1 MKTFHNHSWVNCPN
15 EKVFCLYASAC
26 LVQKFFLS
34 WVLFPTKINSK
45 SACILS
51 EKKIHVCVYIYIYI
65 SLHGLLHFRH
75 FSYLSINNMEDS
87 FFAHVTRSCKPVQRQ
102 IFVPS
107 HPDCLLWLN
116 DWNWGWGTA
125 VNAICLDI
133 KEAYNTVFL
142 CTPSWGAI
150 QRGQARG
157 MAPAEPLEPGWTK
170 NKLSSWEERAPC
182 RVLGLGGN

>member
-1 MKTFHNHSWVNCPN
+1 M
-15 EKVFCLYASAC
+15 
-26 LVQKFFLS
+26 
-34 WVLFPTKINSK
+34 
-45 SACILS
+45 
-51 EKKIHVCVYIYIYI
+51 CVYIYI

-75 FSYLSINNMEDS
+75 FSYLSINTMEDS

-150 QRGQARG
+150 QRDQAR
-157 MAPAEPLEPGWTK
+157 PGQRDGPSRTSWTWV
-170 NKLSSWEERAPC
+170 NKKQAQF
-182 RVLGLGGN
+182 LGGKSPMQSSRPWWQLGQQRPRPHDKGCTRRSKEVIPSLNIH